1 MTVGNL
7 DGRAALSG
15 GRALVRLILRRDRF
29 LLAAWVVVM
38 GLFAVA
44 LASGANVAYPT
55 QADRVALVAQVA
67 ANPALLA
74 MRGPVFAPTPG
85 AVVAQAFVTSGVL
98 LTGLVSLLLVIR
110 HTRVDEQTGRRELL
124 GSAVVGRHA
133 PLAAALTVVASGN
146 LGVAVL
152 TALGLLAVG
161 LPVGGSV
168 AFGLVLAAG
177 GIVFAGLGAVAAQVT
192 ERAGGARA
200 LGLVVLAVL
209 FVVAGVGE
217 LTGSGLVWWSPFGWA
232 RRMRSFAGEQ
242 WWVLLLFA
250 VLAAVLKSAAFVLSA
265 RRDIGAGLV
274 PARPGPAVAAP
285 SLRSPLTLAWRV
297 QRGAVLGWTVGFTLL
312 GLLLGASLGSI
323 GDLFDTPAYRE
334 LAATLGGGDVAE
346 VFFRLVL
353 YVLAQIATAAAVA
366 GALQIRGQETA
377 GLADVL
383 LSGPV
388 GRGRWATSYLVVTV
402 TGTAL
407 VLAGLGLGAGVGYG
421 RPLAVV
427 GMTLAYLPACLV
439 FAGLAVALTGWAPR
453 FAVPVTWTVLGLAVA
468 VDVLGEFRLVDIAVL
483 QRVSPFTATSVPL
496 TTGSGLTAVL
506 VVLVVLVAGS
516 AGLGLLGLRRR
527 DMDTA

>member
-1 MTVGNL
+1 
-7 DGRAALSG
+7 
-15 GRALVRLILRRDRF
+15 
-29 LLAAWVVVM
+29 
-38 GLFAVA
+38 
-44 LASGANVAYPT
+44 
-55 QADRVALVAQVA
+55 
-67 ANPALLA
+67 
-74 MRGPVFAPTPG
+74 
-85 AVVAQAFVTSGVL
+85 
-98 LTGLVSLLLVIR
+98 
-110 HTRVDEQTGRRELL
+110 
-124 GSAVVGRHA
+124 
-133 PLAAALTVVASGN
+133 
-146 LGVAVL
+146 
-152 TALGLLAVG
+152 
-161 LPVGGSV
+161 
-168 AFGLVLAAG
+168 
-177 GIVFAGLGAVAAQVT
+177 
-192 ERAGGARA
+192 
-200 LGLVVLAVL
+200 
-209 FVVAGVGE
+209 
-217 LTGSGLVWWSPFGWA
+217 
-232 RRMRSFAGEQ
+232 
-242 WWVLLLFA
+242 
-250 VLAAVLKSAAFVLSA
+250 
-265 RRDIGAGLV
+265 V
-274 PARPGPAVAAP
+274 PARPGPGVAAP

-312 GLLLGASLGSI
+312 GLLLGAALGSI

-366 GALQIRGQETA
+366 GALQIRGQETG

-388 GRGRWATSYLVVTV
+388 GRVRWATSYLVVTV